1 MKFNSGMEREQQE
14 MNIFGFGF
22 GCVFDGQFIG
32 YGVHELFIQ
41 TLIHTVGDSK
51 PWLLGQR
58 QIQGEVDVF
67 YDHWFIRGLGGICL
81 SGYKIMGHAKC
92 IANGIGTYRPGFG

>member
-41 TLIHTVGDSK
+41 TLIHTVGDSN
-51 PWLLGQR
+51 LL
-58 QIQGEVDVF
+58 EPHNYED
-67 YDHWFIRGLGGICL
+67 
-81 SGYKIMGHAKC
+81 SGSSVIIFSSIIKNKWVKVGKI
-92 IANGIGTYRPGFG
+92 